1 MAQAKKAFFVG
12 MIFLGSLMCASQAHA
27 QILGNDLLR
36 YCTSDANSAEQALC
50 IGYLHGVME
59 GAMGIKGMEG
69 RPQIF
74 ELPAGADII
83 QVRDVV
89 VKFLKENPKDRQLGA
104 VVLVFK
110 ALTEAYPP
118 KS

>member
-1 MAQAKKAFFVG
+1 
-12 MIFLGSLMCASQAHA
+12 
-27 QILGNDLLR
+27 
-36 YCTSDANSAEQALC
+36 
-50 IGYLHGVME
+50 
-59 GAMGIKGMEG
+59 MGIKAMEG

-74 ELPAGADII
+74 ELPKGVDII

-89 VKFLKENPKDRQLGA
+89 VKFLKKENAKDRQIGA
-104 VVLVFK
+104 VALIFK